1 MIERWVWRFFSN
13 HRASALTTGVFLTEV
28 DGFEFL
34 SSLSPLIMNPVTYLH
49 NGD

>member
-1 MIERWVWRFFSN
+1 MIERWVWCFFPN
-13 HRASALTTGVFLTEV
+13 HRASALTTGVFLTEA

-34 SSLSPLIMNPVTYLH
+34 NSLFPLIMNPVTYLH